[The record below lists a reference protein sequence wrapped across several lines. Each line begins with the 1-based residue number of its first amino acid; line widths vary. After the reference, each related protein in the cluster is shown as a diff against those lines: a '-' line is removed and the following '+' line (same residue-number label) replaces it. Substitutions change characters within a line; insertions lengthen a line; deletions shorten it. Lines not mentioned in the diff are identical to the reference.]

1 MQVIITHEAEQD
13 MLELY
18 VWLLGTE
25 SQERADRLLGGLRD
39 GCMSLAGFSGR
50 GRKVPEMVRLG
61 ESGILETI
69 HRPWRIVYEILGGV
83 VYVYAVVDSRR
94 DMQAF
99 LERRLLR

>member
-13 MLELY
+13 LFELY
-18 VWLLGTE
+18 VWLLNTE
-25 SQERADRLLGGLRD
+25 SQERADRLLGELRD
-39 GCMSLAGFSGR
+39 CCMSLSGFSAR

-69 HRPWRIVYEILGGV
+69 SSPWRIVYEILGGA

-99 LERRLLR
+99 LEHRILR